1 MKGFNALALAAVPDM
16 LKAGLKKPIHIALS
30 YDEEIGCKGAP
41 HLVAAMKTAIAT
53 PSAVIVGEPSMMEV
67 FNGHKGSRSF
77 YTRVYGHPSH
87 SSRIDQGVS
96 AVMTAARLVT
106 WLDDKLLLNQK
117 TADPKNPFL
126 PNYSTI
132 HCGMI
137 EGGTAP
143 NVVSGFCEFVTDIRG
158 IPEDN
163 PEDFVNAFK
172 TYIEEE
178 IHPRMKAIS
187 AEARV
192 EVIDRANVKGL
203 RPEQNGYAEQL
214 ALELTEQKDVGV
226 VSYGTEAGIFQAAG
240 WSSVVCGPG
249 NIEQAHKKDEYISC
263 TQFEKGE
270 QFIQRLIHKLS

>member
-1 MKGFNALALAAVPDM
+1 
-16 LKAGLKKPIHIALS
+16 
-30 YDEEIGCKGAP
+30 
-41 HLVAAMKTAIAT
+41 
-53 PSAVIVGEPSMMEV
+53 
-67 FNGHKGSRSF
+67 
-77 YTRVYGHPSH
+77 
-87 SSRIDQGVS
+87 
-96 AVMTAARLVT
+96 
-106 WLDDKLLLNQK
+106 
-117 TADPKNPFL
+117 
-126 PNYSTI
+126 
-132 HCGMI
+132 MI